1 MMLKALSPDTVAS
14 VMAVAADTLAQDL
27 FAPRSGTAASL
38 ALRAHTVEA
47 LLVLHPT
54 LPAVEALRLAGLAG
68 GGGLGPGPAKQAGE
82 ASAGEVDALRVAH
95 CMSGPS
101 WDSRLLRVLCGVLRL
116 LAPPAPGARVTVRSG
131 QGDATARS
139 CGDPPPGRS
148 ALDRRA
154 RTSLDEARP

>member
-1 MMLKALSPDTVAS
+1 MMLKALSPDTVSS

-54 LPAVEALRLAGLAG
+54 LPAAEALRLAGLAG
-68 GGGLGPGPAKQAGE
+68 
-82 ASAGEVDALRVAH
+82 EVDALRVAY

-101 WDSRLLRVLCGVLRL
+101 WDPRLLRVLCGVLRL
-116 LAPPAPGARVTVRSG
+116 MAPLAPGARVTVRSG
-131 QGDATARS
+131 QGDVTVRS